1 MVSPWVAGALQG
13 LEKGMAERE
22 LAKEKDLKN
31 LLAIRKL
38 QRESASQKIID
49 QLKLATTKKLKK
61 ETTDKEDIDKLITK
75 SFGDRRKSLSAFEK
89 FAQEKRG
96 SADKY
101 GKGLVEEAR
110 VVGSGIIEDPTDEGT
125 ITEELDKQS
134 ERYVQTEQDFA
145 KSLLQPFDSRL
156 RQIQEQKSFLDLQE
170 AGAKKDPSKFVI
182 EEMKRRTTGSR
193 DWEKNIGNPMVE
205 AIRPLLMKHNVRV
218 PTYAIYKQAE
228 KDVAARKIALAGG
241 KKRAQFEAEWK
252 AKKAVLKRTINQA
265 TGTYYTDAEA
275 EQDLTETFR
284 VNKLR
289 NQRTNM
295 EIAMKENK
303 KFFDGLTENE
313 KSMAYKMGFTPEN
326 FETIAA
332 EKRRALS
339 LLVKNKEY
347 KDAANKYF
355 AMRDAKISSYM
366 NEHRVGR
373 PTAAAAIDKRFGFS
387 VNDQGVITVTDK
399 FEGRPVFRSIEGW
412 LKDKKHPYKAINLK
426 EFHTK
431 TVIDKGTGK
440 PKQVIDTG
448 KGLFGA
454 LRNMQWGIKGR
465 FAMLGSNLRAQ
476 TMSVK
481 QYDMVRFHWE
491 QRLKMFR
498 RSYIQY
504 VQSLSKSKRTLT
516 AVRRQEIDE
525 VLKGMS
531 TKEWL
536 GSTTKA
542 IASLQGI
549 REALL
554 EDIKEANETMARMDS
569 EDRRLTP
576 TKEHAEESRS
586 VLYGPNT
593 AARLLRNIGPVH
605 LIKTPP
611 KNLSIKQAIREFILG
626 KVTVVPVLP
635 EEGLKTGKDKTDI
648 KNPVSK
654 QKVLIQKQ

>member
-1 MVSPWVAGALQG
+1 
-13 LEKGMAERE
+13 
-22 LAKEKDLKN
+22 
-31 LLAIRKL
+31 
-38 QRESASQKIID
+38 
-49 QLKLATTKKLKK
+49 
-61 ETTDKEDIDKLITK
+61 
-75 SFGDRRKSLSAFEK
+75 
-89 FAQEKRG
+89 
-96 SADKY
+96 
-101 GKGLVEEAR
+101 
-110 VVGSGIIEDPTDEGT
+110 
-125 ITEELDKQS
+125 
-134 ERYVQTEQDFA
+134 
-145 KSLLQPFDSRL
+145 
-156 RQIQEQKSFLDLQE
+156 
-170 AGAKKDPSKFVI
+170 
-182 EEMKRRTTGSR
+182 
-193 DWEKNIGNPMVE
+193 
-205 AIRPLLMKHNVRV
+205 
-218 PTYAIYKQAE
+218 
-228 KDVAARKIALAGG
+228 
-241 KKRAQFEAEWK
+241 
-252 AKKAVLKRTINQA
+252 
-265 TGTYYTDAEA
+265 
-275 EQDLTETFR
+275 
-284 VNKLR
+284 
-289 NQRTNM
+289 
-295 EIAMKENK
+295 
-303 KFFDGLTENE
+303 
-313 KSMAYKMGFTPEN
+313 
-326 FETIAA
+326 
-332 EKRRALS
+332 
-339 LLVKNKEY
+339 
-347 KDAANKYF
+347 
-355 AMRDAKISSYM
+355 
-366 NEHRVGR
+366 
-373 PTAAAAIDKRFGFS
+373 
-387 VNDQGVITVTDK
+387 
-399 FEGRPVFRSIEGW
+399 
-412 LKDKKHPYKAINLK
+412 
-426 EFHTK
+426 
-431 TVIDKGTGK
+431 
-440 PKQVIDTG
+440 
-448 KGLFGA
+448 
-454 LRNMQWGIKGR
+454 
-465 FAMLGSNLRAQ
+465 
-476 TMSVK
+476 MSVK